1 MKENTVV
8 AFQNPSD
15 FQKDPLTEVL
25 QAGARELL
33 AQAVEAEV
41 SVFLGS
47 HAALVDAAGRRR
59 VVRNGYLPERFIQTG
74 IGPVSVRQPRVR
86 DRGDGAI
93 RFTSAILPRYL
104 RRAKSL
110 EDLLPWLYLKGIS
123 TGDFGEALA
132 ALLGSSAPGLSAS
145 TITRLKEVWG
155 VEAER
160 WQRRDLTAKRY
171 VYFWV
176 DGIYFSARM
185 EEEKQCILVIV
196 GATDKGQKEL
206 IAIADG
212 YRESEQSWL
221 EVLLDLKRRGLE
233 MGPQLAL
240 GDGALGFWEGAPP
253 SLPRRP
259 RATLLGSQDGQRL
272 EQAAQGSAKE
282 SQGAPAR
289 HLDGRNQEGCRERLR
304 LLPGSL
310 RAEVRQGRGL
320 PGQGPRR
327 PADVLRLPRRA
338 LEACTHDQPHREHV
352 RHGSSAH
359 LPDQGLPVA
368 QDGDGHGLQT
378 MPVRSEK
385 MEKTRWIEP
394 SRRDHSRRQIRRWRT
409 PGSRRRMI
417 SPYTTFDNSS
427 SYETIRRWSLKFGQ
441 AYARKL
447 RQSRPRPDD
456 RWHLDEVF
464 SSINGKRMYLWRA
477 VDSEG
482 EVLDILVQSR
492 RNKKAALKLMR
503 KLLKKQ
509 GYAPNK
515 VVTDKLPSYGAALRD
530 LNMTGK
536 HVTGGRS
543 NNRAENSHLPVRQR
557 ERRMQGF
564 KSSGSAQRFLST
576 HAAIYNT
583 FNVQRHLITRKT
595 MRQFRGDAMNTWRTV
610 TAAA

>member
-59 VVRNGYLPERFIQTG
+59 VVRKGYLPERFIQTG

-240 GDGALGFWEGAPP
+240 GDGALGFWKALRQVYPGAREQRCWVHKTGNVLNK
-253 SLPRRP
+253 LPKGLQKKAKGRLQDIWMAETRKDAESAFEVFLDAYGPKYDKARP
-259 RATLLGSQDGQRL
+259 WPRTAILL
-272 EQAAQGSAKE
+272 
-282 SQGAPAR
+282 
-289 HLDGRNQEGCRERLR
+289 
-304 LLPGSL
+304 
-310 RAEVRQGRGL
+310 
-320 PGQGPRR
+320 
-327 PADVLRLPRRA
+327 DVLRIPRRA
-338 LEACTHDQPHREHV
+338 LELYARPTPSKAHSERHRTV
-352 RHGSSAH
+352 RSKGCLSR
-359 LPDQGLPVA
+359 
-368 QDGDGHGLQT
+368 QDGDGHVFKLACK
-378 MPVRSEK
+378 RK
-385 MEKTRWIEP
+385 CRARWIEP
-394 SRRDHSRRQIRRWRT
+394 SRRDHSRRQIRRCRT
-409 PGSRRRMI
+409 P
-417 SPYTTFDNSS
+417 
-427 SYETIRRWSLKFGQ
+427 E
-441 AYARKL
+441 
-447 RQSRPRPDD
+447 D
-456 RWHLDEVF
+456 R
-464 SSINGKRMYLWRA
+464 
-477 VDSEG
+477 
-482 EVLDILVQSR
+482 
-492 RNKKAALKLMR
+492 
-503 KLLKKQ
+503 
-509 GYAPNK
+509 
-515 VVTDKLPSYGAALRD
+515 
-530 LNMTGK
+530 
-536 HVTGGRS
+536 
-543 NNRAENSHLPVRQR
+543 
-557 ERRMQGF
+557 
-564 KSSGSAQRFLST
+564 
-576 HAAIYNT
+576 
-583 FNVQRHLITRKT
+583 
-595 MRQFRGDAMNTWRTV
+595 
-610 TAAA
+610 

>member
-240 GDGALGFWEGAPP
+240 GDGALGFWKALRQVYPGAREQRCWVHKTGNAAGFT
-253 SLPRRP
+253 RRADVLNKP
-259 RATLLGSQDGQRL
+259 
-272 EQAAQGSAKE
+272 AQGSAPRGACKWMAETRKDAE
-282 SQGAPAR
+282 SAFAKPTGRSTTRPRPAWPR
-289 HLDGRNQEGCRERLR
+289 TW
-304 LLPGSL
+304 
-310 RAEVRQGRGL
+310 
-320 PGQGPRR
+320 RR
-327 PADVLRLPRRA
+327 PADVLRLPRLRTGSMYARPTPSRA
-338 LEACTHDQPHREHV
+338 RSPRFVCAPTGSLVKGCLSRKTAM
-352 RHGSSAH
+352 GSSNYASA
-359 LPDQGLPVA
+359 LRENGENSMD
-368 QDGDGHGLQT
+368 
-378 MPVRSEK
+378 
-385 MEKTRWIEP
+385 
-394 SRRDHSRRQIRRWRT
+394 RT
-409 PGSRRRMI
+409 I
-417 SPYTTFDNSS
+417 SPRSFAASNS
-427 SYETIRRWSLKFGQ
+427 
-441 AYARKL
+441 
-447 RQSRPRPDD
+447 
-456 RWHLDEVF
+456 
-464 SSINGKRMYLWRA
+464 
-477 VDSEG
+477 
-482 EVLDILVQSR
+482 
-492 RNKKAALKLMR
+492 
-503 KLLKKQ
+503 
-509 GYAPNK
+509 
-515 VVTDKLPSYGAALRD
+515 
-530 LNMTGK
+530 
-536 HVTGGRS
+536 
-543 NNRAENSHLPVRQR
+543 
-557 ERRMQGF
+557 
-564 KSSGSAQRFLST
+564 
-576 HAAIYNT
+576 
-583 FNVQRHLITRKT
+583 
-595 MRQFRGDAMNTWRTV
+595 
-610 TAAA
+610 

>member
-240 GDGALGFWEGAPP
+240 GDGALGFWKALRQVYPGAREQRCWVHKTGNVLNK
-253 SLPRRP
+253 LPKGLQKKAKGRLQDIWMAETRKDAESAFDFFLEAYGP
-259 RATLLGSQDGQRL
+259 KYDKAAACLAKDRDVLLTFYNFPAEHWKHVRTTNPIESTFATVRLRTYRTKGCLSRKTAMAMVFKLCQCAQR
-272 EQAAQGSAKE
+272 KW
-282 SQGAPAR
+282 R
-289 HLDGRNQEGCRERLR
+289 KLDGSNHLAEIIRGVKFVDGER
-304 LLPGSL
+304 
-310 RAEVRQGRGL
+310 
-320 PGQGPRR
+320 
-327 PADVLRLPRRA
+327 
-338 LEACTHDQPHREHV
+338 
-352 RHGSSAH
+352 
-359 LPDQGLPVA
+359 
-368 QDGDGHGLQT
+368 QD
-378 MPVRSEK
+378 R
-385 MEKTRWIEP
+385 
-394 SRRDHSRRQIRRWRT
+394 
-409 PGSRRRMI
+409 
-417 SPYTTFDNSS
+417 
-427 SYETIRRWSLKFGQ
+427 
-441 AYARKL
+441 
-447 RQSRPRPDD
+447 
-456 RWHLDEVF
+456 
-464 SSINGKRMYLWRA
+464 
-477 VDSEG
+477 
-482 EVLDILVQSR
+482 
-492 RNKKAALKLMR
+492 
-503 KLLKKQ
+503 
-509 GYAPNK
+509 
-515 VVTDKLPSYGAALRD
+515 
-530 LNMTGK
+530 
-536 HVTGGRS
+536 
-543 NNRAENSHLPVRQR
+543 
-557 ERRMQGF
+557 
-564 KSSGSAQRFLST
+564 
-576 HAAIYNT
+576 
-583 FNVQRHLITRKT
+583 
-595 MRQFRGDAMNTWRTV
+595 
-610 TAAA
+610 AAA